1 METAMKLRPG
11 RLLFLVAAGALLSAA
26 AGFYWSTAPASGST
40 GVTGATAVAVPA
52 DCAAFGCLGDPTQW
66 VPPVAVDIGTV
77 LSRAPH

>member
-1 METAMKLRPG
+1 MKPRPG
-11 RLLFLVAAGALLSAA
+11 RLLLLVAGGALLSAA

-40 GVTGATAVAVPA
+40 GVTCATCATAVAVPA
-52 DCAAFGCLGDPTQW
+52 DCAVYGCLGDPTQW